1 MLRSCD
7 PVWEQGFTFLVSNP
21 ETGILHIKVI
31 RIFKS
36 CFIYQIFILNIYINF
51 QITDEKTNLI
61 VGEMNYNISLLL
73 TQNNL
78 EISQQPYDLQMAE
91 VDSKLILSMSL
102 SV

>member
-1 MLRSCD
+1 
-7 PVWEQGFTFLVSNP
+7 
-21 ETGILHIKVI
+21 
-31 RIFKS
+31 
-36 CFIYQIFILNIYINF
+36 
-51 QITDEKTNLI
+51 
-61 VGEMNYNISLLL
+61 MNYNISLLL